1 MKKYFIVFSILF
13 ILVILAIGLYFANN
27 LQEGLDTNQT
37 SAITDT
43 DPIPAGYY
51 SVSTDG
57 TSRTIAKIPYGYTVI
72 GDPTKGVLQANTNAA
87 QYTGIKTDSDADWS
101 KTSVNT
107 AATAPDGMGIGDYNK
122 LIQYNASSTDGSYNH
137 YQEKDDT
144 QQANTWI
151 LDKDGKKISV
161 PWSSVKG
168 DITYY
173 KPGTYPYGPSSYVPN
188 YEDSVYLSRTTGMST
203 VTPVYNTASMMGGFC
218 TQYKDKPDQLEQVC
232 NSTDLDKC
240 GSTSCCV
247 LLGGTKCVAGDE
259 KGPTMKV
266 NYSDIFVR
274 NKDVYYY
281 QGKCY
286 GNC

>member
-1 MKKYFIVFSILF
+1 MKTYFIGFSILF
-13 ILVILAIGLYFANN
+13 IFVILAIGFN

-37 SAITDT
+37 KKIAIT

-51 SVSTDG
+51 SVST
-57 TSRTIAKIPYGYTVI
+57 TSTHRTIAKIPYGYTVI
-72 GDPTKGVLQANTNAA
+72 GDPNLGLLQANTNAA
-87 QYTGIKTDSDADWS
+87 QYTGYKTGGDTDWS
-101 KTSVNT
+101 KTSISS
-107 AATAPDGMGIGDYNK
+107 AATAPDGMGIGAYNK
-122 LIQYNASSTDGSYNH
+122 LIQYKTTTDGSYNN

-144 QQANTWI
+144 KQAKTWI
-151 LDKDGKKISV
+151 LDKDGNKISV

-173 KPGTYPYGPSSYVPN
+173 EPGTYPYGPSNYVPN

-203 VTPVYNTASMMGGFC
+203 VAPVYNTASMMGGFC

-232 NSTDLDKC
+232 NATDLDKC
-240 GSTSCCV
+240 GSTACCV
-247 LLGGTKCVAGDE
+247 LLGGSKCVAGDE

-266 NYSDIFVR
+266 NYSDILVR